1 MYAEHQKDTLSVD
14 EDGVGFD
21 DWLKTIEQ
29 GKKKYYGIFDLKRL
43 MTEASRRFG
52 RRNKSMSKEELDRV
66 YNEWIGKEVLILET
80 DEVVNRLRDLME
92 AEIHPIADCPD
103 CARLGKVCYENDGG
117 FSHRLS

>member
-1 MYAEHQKDTLSVD
+1 
-14 EDGVGFD
+14 
-21 DWLKTIEQ
+21 
-29 GKKKYYGIFDLKRL
+29 
-43 MTEASRRFG
+43 
-52 RRNKSMSKEELDRV
+52 MSKEELDKV

-117 FSHRLS
+117 FSHRLSQGTLTARDLRESIKGKRRPLF